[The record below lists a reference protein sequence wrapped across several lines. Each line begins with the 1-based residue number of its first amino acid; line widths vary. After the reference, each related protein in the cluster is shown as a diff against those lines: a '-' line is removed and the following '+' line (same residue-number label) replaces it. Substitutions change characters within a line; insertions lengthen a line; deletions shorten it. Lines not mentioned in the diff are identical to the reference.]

1 MRRAVSCSARCER
14 FGDAHLAAATLGLQ
28 PQPRSQQETRRHNH
42 ARTEKVSHHPFLHSI
57 SSLSGTLLI
66 QTGRN
71 AERTRLPA
79 NNLAA
84 CTRTGCSVQDFEL
97 RWFVDCWLRLV
108 GLSSAVVPSI
118 AQLNQIRGWK
128 LAGIRQLPPAPQNR
142 RMRAGQAV
150 RFRRCG
156 ANRVAS
162 QR

>member
-1 MRRAVSCSARCER
+1 
-14 FGDAHLAAATLGLQ
+14 
-28 PQPRSQQETRRHNH
+28 
-42 ARTEKVSHHPFLHSI
+42 
-57 SSLSGTLLI
+57 
-66 QTGRN
+66 
-71 AERTRLPA
+71 
-79 NNLAA
+79 
-84 CTRTGCSVQDFEL
+84 L